1 MQISGPGI
9 VQSSHWFLPKLLIK
23 HNNETKSSQGK
34 LKARGTYVRGR
45 GEGYNWMNFL
55 VYK

>member
-1 MQISGPGI
+1 MRISWLGI
-9 VQSSHWFLPKLLIK
+9 LQSSHWFLPKLLIK
-23 HNNETKSSQGK
+23 HNHQTKSSQGE